1 MKKYVVLVFCMNS
14 LEVTSMVFSSIRKGL
29 KRVEELTG
37 RKMEKITEGGKVMYE
52 LNLYHEFN
60 GGYEDESK
68 EGGGETDENFPLK
81 FFTGYYPGCGEA
93 GYMVL
98 KEIEEGKPFCE
109 WDLD

>member
-1 MKKYVVLVFCMNS
+1 MKKYAVLVFCMNS

-29 KRVEELTG
+29 KKVEELTG
-37 RKMEKITEGGKVMYE
+37 RKMEKVEENGKVKYE
-52 LNLYHEFN
+52 LNVYDDLN
-60 GGYEDESK
+60 ASEDE
-68 EGGGETDENFPLK
+68 DYAMK